1 MEIIQRS
8 KFKVK
13 AFSYHKKHKSI
24 FKFPLTLLKYLNT
37 IRGLHMEKLIS
48 GVTEF
53 QKNGFTENKELFE
66 TLANGQE
73 PEVLF
78 ITCADSR
85 VDPSLITQTLP
96 GDLFI
101 CRNAGNIVP
110 PHSNVT
116 GGMTASIEFA
126 VAGLGVK
133 HIVVCGHSD
142 CGAMKGALNPDAVKS
157 LPHVSN
163 WLSHCAAAQAK
174 VKARHKNIDDR
185 HLLEMTEE
193 NVLLQLKHLETH
205 PSVAA
210 KMATGSIEL
219 HGWIYDIANGT
230 VNCHD
235 QQQQAFIPIVE
246 CYSNN

>member
-1 MEIIQRS
+1 M
-8 KFKVK
+8 
-13 AFSYHKKHKSI
+13 
-24 FKFPLTLLKYLNT
+24 
-37 IRGLHMEKLIS
+37 GLRMDKLIT
-48 GVTEF
+48 GVAEF
-53 QKNGFTENKELFE
+53 QEKGFAENKELFE
-66 TLANGQE
+66 NLASGQQ
-73 PEVLF
+73 PEVLL

-85 VDPSLITQTLP
+85 IDPSLITQTLP

-110 PHSNVT
+110 PHSSAT

-133 HIVVCGHSD
+133 HIVVLGHSD

-174 VKARHKNIDDR
+174 VKARHKNVGSQ
-185 HLLEMTEE
+185 HLMEMTEE

-205 PSVAA
+205 PSVAE
-210 KMATGSIEL
+210 KMATGDIEL
-219 HGWIYDIANGT
+219 HGWIYDIATGA
-230 VNCHD
+230 VNSYEP
-235 QQQQAFIPIVE
+235 QQQAFIPVADR
-246 CYSNN
+246 YSSK

>member
-1 MEIIQRS
+1 
-8 KFKVK
+8 
-13 AFSYHKKHKSI
+13 
-24 FKFPLTLLKYLNT
+24 
-37 IRGLHMEKLIS
+37 MEKLIS
-48 GVTEF
+48 GIATF
-53 QKNGFTENKELFE
+53 QKEAFIENKELFE
-66 TLANGQE
+66 SLADKQE

-85 VDPSLITQTLP
+85 VDPTLVTQTLP

-110 PHSNVT
+110 PHSNAT

-133 HIVVCGHSD
+133 HIVVCGHTG
-142 CGAMKGALNPDAVKS
+142 CGAMKGALNPDIVKS

-174 VKARHKNIDDR
+174 VKARHKIVGDE

-210 KMATGSIEL
+210 KMATSSLEL
-219 HGWIYDIANGT
+219 HGWIYDIATGE
-230 VNCHD
+230 VSSYD
-235 QQQQAFIPIVE
+235 SLQQAFIPVAE
-246 CYSNN
+246 RYSDK

>member
-1 MEIIQRS
+1 MD
-8 KFKVK
+8 
-13 AFSYHKKHKSI
+13 
-24 FKFPLTLLKYLNT
+24 
-37 IRGLHMEKLIS
+37 KLIS

-53 QKNGFTENKELFE
+53 QKTGFTENQALFE
-66 TLANGQE
+66 SLASEQQ
-73 PEVLF
+73 PEVLL

-85 VDPSLITQTLP
+85 VDPNLITQTLP

-110 PHSNVT
+110 PHTNMT

-133 HIVVCGHSD
+133 DIVVLGHSD
-142 CGAMKGALNPDAVKS
+142 CGAMKGALNPDALKS

-174 VKARHKNIDDR
+174 VKARHPKVGSE

-210 KMATGSIEL
+210 KMATDSIKL
-219 HGWIYDIANGT
+219 HGWVYDIASGSVT
-230 VNCHD
+230 CYD
-235 QQQQAFIPIVE
+235 QEQQAFIPIVE
-246 CYSNN
+246 RYSNS

>member
-1 MEIIQRS
+1 MD
-8 KFKVK
+8 
-13 AFSYHKKHKSI
+13 
-24 FKFPLTLLKYLNT
+24 
-37 IRGLHMEKLIS
+37 KLIS

-53 QKNGFTENKELFE
+53 QKNGFSENQALFE
-66 TLANGQE
+66 SLASGQE
-73 PEVLF
+73 PEVLL

-85 VDPSLITQTLP
+85 IDPNLITQTLP

-110 PHSNVT
+110 PHTNVT

-126 VAGLGVK
+126 VAGLGVQ
-133 HIVVCGHSD
+133 HIVVLGHSD
-142 CGAMKGALNPDAVKS
+142 CGAMKGALNPDAIKS

-174 VKARHKNIDDR
+174 VKARHQKVGTE

-205 PSVAA
+205 PSVAE
-210 KMATGSIEL
+210 KLATANIEL
-219 HGWIYDIANGT
+219 HGWIYDISKGT
-230 VNCHD
+230 VTCYD
-235 QQQQAFIPIVE
+235 PQQEAFVPIVE
-246 CYSNN
+246 RYSNKG

>member
-1 MEIIQRS
+1 MD
-8 KFKVK
+8 
-13 AFSYHKKHKSI
+13 
-24 FKFPLTLLKYLNT
+24 
-37 IRGLHMEKLIS
+37 KLIA
-48 GVTEF
+48 GVAEF
-53 QKNGFTENKELFE
+53 QKKAFVENKQLFE
-66 TLANGQE
+66 SLADMQE

-85 VDPSLITQTLP
+85 IDPGLITQTLP

-101 CRNAGNIVP
+101 CRNAGNIIP
-110 PHSNVT
+110 PHSNAT

-126 VAGLGVK
+126 VAVLGVK
-133 HIVVCGHSD
+133 HIVICGHTG
-142 CGAMKGALNPDAVKS
+142 CGAMKAALNPETLKS

-174 VKARHKNIDDR
+174 VKARHKEVGAQ

-210 KMATGSIEL
+210 KMETGSVEL
-219 HGWIYDIANGT
+219 HGWIYGIADGSVT
-230 VNCHD
+230 TYD
-235 QQQQAFIPIVE
+235 QQKRAFVPL
-246 CYSNN
+246 SDKTT

>member
-1 MEIIQRS
+1 
-8 KFKVK
+8 
-13 AFSYHKKHKSI
+13 
-24 FKFPLTLLKYLNT
+24 
-37 IRGLHMEKLIS
+37 MEKLIA
-48 GVTEF
+48 GVAEF
-53 QKNGFTENKELFE
+53 QKKAFVENKQLFE
-66 TLANGQE
+66 SLADMQE

-85 VDPSLITQTLP
+85 IDPGLITQTLP

-101 CRNAGNIVP
+101 CRNAGNIIP
-110 PHSNVT
+110 PHSVTT

-126 VAGLGVK
+126 VAVLGVK
-133 HIVVCGHSD
+133 HIVICGHTG
-142 CGAMKGALNPDAVKS
+142 CGAMKAVLNPETLKG

-174 VKARHKNIDDR
+174 VKARHKVVGDQ

-210 KMATGSIEL
+210 KMETGSVEL
-219 HGWIYDIANGT
+219 HGWIYGIADGSVT
-230 VNCHD
+230 SYD
-235 QQQQAFIPIVE
+235 QEKRAFTPLADKT
-246 CYSNN
+246 S

>member
-1 MEIIQRS
+1 MD
-8 KFKVK
+8 
-13 AFSYHKKHKSI
+13 
-24 FKFPLTLLKYLNT
+24 
-37 IRGLHMEKLIS
+37 KLIS

-53 QKNGFTENKELFE
+53 QKTGFTENQELFE
-66 TLANGQE
+66 SLASGQQ
-73 PEVLF
+73 PEVLL

-85 VDPSLITQTLP
+85 VDPNLITQTLP

-110 PHSNVT
+110 PHSNTT

-133 HIVVCGHSD
+133 DIVVLGHSD
-142 CGAMKGALNPDAVKS
+142 CGAMKGALNPDAIKS

-174 VKARHKNIDDR
+174 VKARHQKVGKE

-210 KMATGSIEL
+210 KIATGSIEL
-219 HGWIYDIANGT
+219 HGWVYNIAKGSVT
-230 VNCHD
+230 CHD
-235 QQQQAFIPIVE
+235 QEQQAFIPIVE
-246 CYSNN
+246 RYSK

>member
-1 MEIIQRS
+1 
-8 KFKVK
+8 VD
-13 AFSYHKKHKSI
+13 
-24 FKFPLTLLKYLNT
+24 
-37 IRGLHMEKLIS
+37 KLIS

-53 QKNGFTENKELFE
+53 QKTGFTENEELFAS
-66 TLANGQE
+66 LANGQQ
-73 PEVLF
+73 PEVLL

-85 VDPSLITQTLP
+85 VDPNLITQTLP

-110 PHSNVT
+110 PHTNVT

-133 HIVVCGHSD
+133 HIVVLGHSD
-142 CGAMKGALNPDAVKS
+142 CGAMKGALNPAAVKS

-174 VKARHKNIDDR
+174 VKARHQKVGTE

-210 KMATGSIEL
+210 KIATDSIEL
-219 HGWIYDIANGT
+219 HGWVYDISKGT
-230 VNCHD
+230 VSCHD
-235 QQQQAFIPIVE
+235 QEQQAFIPIVE
-246 CYSNN
+246 RYSNN

>member
-1 MEIIQRS
+1 
-8 KFKVK
+8 VD
-13 AFSYHKKHKSI
+13 
-24 FKFPLTLLKYLNT
+24 
-37 IRGLHMEKLIS
+37 KLIS

-53 QKNGFTENKELFE
+53 QKTGFTENQALFE
-66 TLANGQE
+66 SLASEQQ
-73 PEVLF
+73 PEVLL

-85 VDPSLITQTLP
+85 VDPNLITQTLP

-110 PHSNVT
+110 PHSNMT

-133 HIVVCGHSD
+133 DIVVLGHSD
-142 CGAMKGALNPDAVKS
+142 CGAMKGALNPDALKS

-163 WLSHCAAAQAK
+163 WLSHCAAAQAR
-174 VKARHKNIDDR
+174 VKARHPKVGSE

-210 KMATGSIEL
+210 KMATNSIKL
-219 HGWIYDIANGT
+219 HGWVYDIASGSVT
-230 VNCHD
+230 CYD
-235 QQQQAFIPIVE
+235 QEQQAFIPIVE
-246 CYSNN
+246 RYSNN

>member
-1 MEIIQRS
+1 MD
-8 KFKVK
+8 
-13 AFSYHKKHKSI
+13 
-24 FKFPLTLLKYLNT
+24 
-37 IRGLHMEKLIS
+37 KLIA
-48 GVTEF
+48 GVAEF
-53 QKNGFTENKELFE
+53 QKKAFVENKQLFE
-66 TLANGQE
+66 SLADMQE

-85 VDPSLITQTLP
+85 IDPGLITQSLP

-101 CRNAGNIVP
+101 CRNVGNIIP

-126 VAGLGVK
+126 VAVLGVK
-133 HIVVCGHSD
+133 HIVICGHTG
-142 CGAMKGALNPDAVKS
+142 CGAMKAALNPETLKS

-174 VKARHKNIDDR
+174 VKARHKEVGAQ

-210 KMATGSIEL
+210 KMETGSVEL
-219 HGWIYDIANGT
+219 HGWIYGIADGSVT
-230 VNCHD
+230 TYD
-235 QQQQAFIPIVE
+235 QQKRAFVPL
-246 CYSNN
+246 SDKTT

>member
-1 MEIIQRS
+1 MD
-8 KFKVK
+8 
-13 AFSYHKKHKSI
+13 
-24 FKFPLTLLKYLNT
+24 
-37 IRGLHMEKLIS
+37 KLIS

-53 QKNGFTENKELFE
+53 QKTGFTENQALFE
-66 TLANGQE
+66 SLASEQQ
-73 PEVLF
+73 PEVLL

-85 VDPSLITQTLP
+85 VDPNLITQTLP

-110 PHSNVT
+110 PHSNMT

-133 HIVVCGHSD
+133 DIVVLGHSD
-142 CGAMKGALNPDAVKS
+142 CGAMKGALNPDALKS

-163 WLSHCAAAQAK
+163 WLSHCAAAQAR
-174 VKARHKNIDDR
+174 VKARHPKVGSE

-210 KMATGSIEL
+210 KMATNSIKL
-219 HGWIYDIANGT
+219 HGWVYDIASGSVT
-230 VNCHD
+230 CYD
-235 QQQQAFIPIVE
+235 QEQQAFIPIVE
-246 CYSNN
+246 RYSNN